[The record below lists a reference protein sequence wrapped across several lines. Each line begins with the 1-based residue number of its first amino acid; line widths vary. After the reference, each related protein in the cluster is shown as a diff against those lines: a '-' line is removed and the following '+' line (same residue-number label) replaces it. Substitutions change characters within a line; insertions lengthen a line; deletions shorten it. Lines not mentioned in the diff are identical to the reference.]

1 MQHRNSPLVQ
11 REQVGARQGGNIV
24 PPPAQAFP
32 VPASPVPHPA
42 IPLQPQ
48 VSSPPV
54 AQLPVD
60 GGNDPIAAN
69 MPNPGPDANPSP
81 PRCSSRSN
89 KGVAPTRLQYEV
101 KGTPTSFH
109 ASVTFEQMITGL
121 ETCYH
126 SHGSLSL
133 SATPMENC
141 ASSRHDYVYVVI
153 TKLKVWTT
161 LISTHQS

>member
-1 MQHRNSPLVQ
+1 
-11 REQVGARQGGNIV
+11 VGARQGGNIV
-24 PPPAQAFP
+24 PPPAHAVP
-32 VPASPVPHPA
+32 VPALPVPHPA

-54 AQLPVD
+54 VQLPVD
-60 GGNDPIAAN
+60 GGNDPITAN

-121 ETCYH
+121 VSVTNQREH
-126 SHGSLSL
+126 NH
-133 SATPMENC
+133 
-141 ASSRHDYVYVVI
+141 
-153 TKLKVWTT
+153 
-161 LISTHQS
+161 